1 MFFSFILFKN
11 NFVDHALPGKILF
24 DAESVFQS
32 IVNDVANSGGNNR
45 WDCTLRGELHVNLR
59 FVFVAI
65 KRC

>member
-1 MFFSFILFKN
+1 MP
-11 NFVDHALPGKILF
+11 LPGKILF

-45 WDCTLRGELHVNLR
+45 WDCTLRGDLELHVNLR
-59 FVFVAI
+59 FVFVAAI